1 MYCAK
6 IIFNWSNSTKVSM
19 NLIERC
25 FPMIADSNKL
35 FELDFISFIKILS
48 SNHLKNDSELQVL
61 NAANSWLSHDITERS
76 KYAKDLLSKVRLQLL
91 AVSALN
97 KILQIKSPF
106 SISKECKNMIE
117 AVLIKKQQFHS
128 FSCNITSRHCIQSNF
143 NIIVCGG
150 SRPTQSF

>member
-1 MYCAK
+1 
-6 IIFNWSNSTKVSM
+6 M

-61 NAANSWLSHDITERS
+61 NAANSWLCHDITERS
-76 KYAKDLLSKVRLQLL
+76 KYAEDFLSKVRLQLL

-97 KILQIKSPF
+97 KILEVKSPF
-106 SISKECKNMIE
+106 SISKECKNMIKT
-117 AVLIKKQQFHS
+117 VLIKENHY
-128 FSCNITSRHCIQSNF
+128 
-143 NIIVCGG
+143 
-150 SRPTQSF
+150 